1 MRLREP
7 QTKSR
12 KGNLKI
18 HENPHRHLLSSAE
31 VKEGKRCLKKELRK
45 WEINSTIQM
54 TTSQTVLR
62 HRHSVYFWAALI
74 VLSILTRSRLDKPEK
89 RKTLQLFAV
98 FSILF
103 CVCALLFS
111 VCHLQLAARA
121 ACPAAPF
128 MCLHSCVPRVYL
140 AKMFQC
146 LCVSSIM
153 QDNSACFCTAHSRKF
168 PSGKI

>member
-1 MRLREP
+1 MRLREPFFLFVSSFFFSFFPFFFFSSFLRLREP

-12 KGNLKI
+12 QCNLKI

-89 RKTLQLFAV
+89 RKTLQLFAGGYMSGTFTAV
-98 FSILF
+98 QASLESAIRSRTPRRSTFSPQHWEVNI
-103 CVCALLFS
+103 
-111 VCHLQLAARA
+111 
-121 ACPAAPF
+121 
-128 MCLHSCVPRVYL
+128 
-140 AKMFQC
+140 
-146 LCVSSIM
+146 
-153 QDNSACFCTAHSRKF
+153 
-168 PSGKI
+168 

>member
-1 MRLREP
+1 MCLVYNVGQRNIPFQRWARTSCAFVSRQWCRTTQHVSALLIRENSQGWQSSQSNQSRNENVRHVLLKMPWWEKKRSAMRLREP

-31 VKEGKRCLKKELRK
+31 VKEGKRRLKKELRK

-74 VLSILTRSRLDKPEK
+74 VLS
-89 RKTLQLFAV
+89 TL
-98 FSILF
+98 IN
-103 CVCALLFS
+103 
-111 VCHLQLAARA
+111 
-121 ACPAAPF
+121 
-128 MCLHSCVPRVYL
+128 
-140 AKMFQC
+140 
-146 LCVSSIM
+146 LC
-153 QDNSACFCTAHSRKF
+153 SACE
-168 PSGKI
+168 P